1 MAEGPLVHLNARQLS
16 KVLKGRRVHIE
27 FGIRKM
33 KEHEKSLKGI
43 RIEDVEAYGKQF
55 RIRLS
60 DTRVILVHLA
70 MWGYWR
76 IYKKGQ
82 PWERPKERAR
92 LVLRTSSHEAIA
104 FSAPT
109 VRLLDADELGPDTRW
124 GSLGP
129 DPLRKDFSGREFF
142 RRLKQHPAVPVGEAL
157 LDQTIISGIGNILR
171 IEILFG
177 AKIHPRRRV
186 ADLGEAD
193 RRRMLRWIVKLM
205 RKWLEERGREDE
217 WIRIY
222 RGKSKPCP
230 RCGGRVELFRQQD
243 RITYACSSCQT

>member
-1 MAEGPLVHLNARQLS
+1 MAEGPLVHLNARQLR
-16 KVLKGRRVHIE
+16 KVLKGRKVNVE
-27 FGIRKM
+27 FGVRKM
-33 KEHEKSLKGI
+33 KKHEKSLKGI
-43 RIEDVEAYGKQF
+43 RIDDVEAYGKQF

-82 PWERPKERAR
+82 PWERPRERAR

-109 VRLLDADELGPDTRW
+109 VRLFRADELGPDTRW

-129 DPLRKDFSGREFF
+129 DPLREDFSSREFF
-142 RRLKQHPAVPVGEAL
+142 KRLKQYPKLPIGEAL
-157 LDQTIISGIGNILR
+157 LDQTIISGVGNILR

-177 AKIHPRRRV
+177 AKIHPRRKV
-186 ADLGEAD
+186 ADLTDVD
-193 RRRMLRWIVKLM
+193 RRRMLRWIAKLM
-205 RKWLEERGREDE
+205 WKWLEERGREDE

-222 RGKSKPCP
+222 RGKSRPCP
-230 RCGGRVELFRQQD
+230 RCGGPVELFRQQD
-243 RITYACSSCQT
+243 RITYACSRCQI